1 MVGASSVVVPGVLG
15 QNAAQVAL
23 TEDEHPVG
31 DLGPG
36 GERKP
41 FGMGVD
47 LAANLVV
54 ERAEPSEAPFLESGS
69 ICYANFPSSW
79 HSTQVSSRNAA
90 RQEPRDH
97 AWPFNAARKTARLI
111 VRRMSFCA

>member
-1 MVGASSVVVPGVLG
+1 MVGASPVVVPGVLG

-54 ERAEPSEAPFLESGS
+54 ERAEPSEAPFLESGF
-69 ICYANFPSSW
+69 YLLREFPGSW
-79 HSTQVSSRNAA
+79 RSTQVSSPKR
-90 RQEPRDH
+90 RPTG
-97 AWPFNAARKTARLI
+97 TARSC
-111 VRRMSFCA
+111 VAF